1 MQFKGLAEIKPT
13 VMAMVLDDNS
23 EYVAHEG
30 KKPLFEVF
38 FSSLNLLGDPEV
50 TANTYCKL
58 RNLPKTDTQNYSTD
72 LR

>member
-30 KKPLFEVF
+30 KKPLYEVF
-38 FSSLNLLGDPEV
+38 FFEFQLN
-50 TANTYCKL
+50 
-58 RNLPKTDTQNYSTD
+58 R
-72 LR
+72 